1 VLQYRICQGTICV
14 WPINHFENENDKM
27 CFVQLELE
35 KDKKFI
41 IEKDRKVL
49 ELIAFL

>member
-1 VLQYRICQGTICV
+1 
-14 WPINHFENENDKM
+14 M